1 MSDQP
6 PADSSDSG
14 FFGRMADTLKW
25 YVIEEMK
32 KHKWI
37 ASKQAGRDLGR
48 AAIDE
53 WERRFGWLFCRIRRF
68 EHIQGDFC
76 WFEFEGTDFAVL
88 KNVTV
93 FTELLQEIVD
103 RMKKVEVI
111 RLKDGREVQRVYD
124 NLEVIN
130 WADSDPKLSRDFEH
144 VLLFLELININSAR
158 LEFPASWKDLALA
171 V

>member
-1 MSDQP
+1 
-6 PADSSDSG
+6 
-14 FFGRMADTLKW
+14 MADTLKW

-68 EHIQGDFC
+68 EHIH
-76 WFEFEGTDFAVL
+76 
-88 KNVTV
+88 
-93 FTELLQEIVD
+93 
-103 RMKKVEVI
+103 
-111 RLKDGREVQRVYD
+111 GREVVRVYD

-130 WADSDPKLSRDFEH
+130 WADSDPEISREFEH
-144 VLLFLELININSAR
+144 VLLFLELININAAR

-171 V
+171 A